1 MDVTKTST
9 GEYVLPAFVSRDGKE
24 VKAVPIILNNGIP
37 AGQYL
42 VMDSTAAEIYT
53 RSGLQVSIGYEN
65 DDFTKNMVTVIA
77 EWRGLCVVKSNNEG
91 AFVKGTFATDIA
103 AILKP

>member
-1 MDVTKTST
+1 
-9 GEYVLPAFVSRDGKE
+9 
-24 VKAVPIILNNGIP
+24 
-37 AGQYL
+37 
-42 VMDSTAAEIYT
+42 
-53 RSGLQVSIGYEN
+53 LQVFIGYEN
-65 DDFTKNMVTVIA
+65 DDFSRNRVTVIA